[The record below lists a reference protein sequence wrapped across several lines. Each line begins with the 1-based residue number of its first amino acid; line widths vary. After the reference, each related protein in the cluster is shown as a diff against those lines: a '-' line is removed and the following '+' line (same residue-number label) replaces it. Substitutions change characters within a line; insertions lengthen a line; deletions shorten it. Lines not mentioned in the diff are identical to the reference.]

1 MGRQS
6 KLTEAQW
13 EKLGKRLLAGEKA
26 ADLAREFNVS
36 KTSISVRFSK
46 RNETVKTVANQI
58 VTAEQALANLTVS
71 EQIAARTLADELKA
85 ISTHLASAAKYGA
98 ATAHRLSGIA
108 HGKAAEIDDAAPLD
122 DESRQAL
129 GDVAALTKM
138 ANSSA
143 EIGLNLLRA
152 NKDTIEEINRRENDE
167 DRDLSLTVKLVPC
180 GS

>member
-26 ADLAREFNVS
+26 ADLAREFDVS

-58 VTAEQALANLTVS
+58 VTVEQALANLTVS
-71 EQIAARTLADELKA
+71 EQIAARTLADDLKA
-85 ISTHLASAAKYGA
+85 ISSHLASAAKFSA
-98 ATAHRLSGIA
+98 ATAHRVSGIA

-122 DESRQAL
+122 DKSRQAL
-129 GDVAALTKM
+129 GDVAALTKL
-138 ANSSA
+138 ANAAA
-143 EIGLNLLRA
+143 EIPLNLIRA
-152 NKDTIEEINRRENDE
+152 NKETIDEMNRNAQSSHE
-167 DRDLSLTVKLVPC
+167 DALDILE
-180 GS
+180 